1 MNSRKSRE
9 KKHKLIRKGHG
20 EEPTV
25 IEFNLSKAV
34 ILLIIIGAIIVGIVT
49 KEIVTTIKEAKQTEL
64 LANEEQIDVQDIKE
78 VNGDL
83 GYITSAEASEVK
95 TGVGPFDD
103 NDDPGNDSSEE
114 NNIVRSFDQ
123 ITWTYEL
130 TFGLKPGTTETNLKG
145 GVIEVEAKLPES
157 LTNLVEWDLGSML
170 WIEDAN
176 LSSDGMNLTG
186 NYIMSDEEI
195 TIPGKTNVVFVLQVK
210 NATQGTKIQ
219 PTFTVKLAG
228 NEETEEITKTAEE
241 VIVSS
246 TGKYN
251 IQLVRN
257 TYLEDKT
264 TVDYGQG
271 ETAGRMYGYGFTVQ
285 LYNDNESKGLKGLEY
300 PQGEISFDIDLKLER
315 TEPGSI
321 DKEDITKEATPIL
334 WNYRVNNWDTN
345 NLSGNIKDREM
356 YYSGNIYSVFSM
368 SLPLGIDV
376 GERYYSTYNSGDIK
390 IEQSGSKLHVTIN
403 DYDFD
408 KEFPMYSS
416 AWPGATIN
424 NRGKYEDCIGTFSVG
439 YMQIFVPD
447 TEESTV
453 EGKNYYLTVSD
464 SNMTVTSSTQEIKN
478 IQMNILDDSVSIQHV
493 INRIGYYSQ
502 LLYIFDKNFIFG
514 SVESNYGT
522 GDGKINIGDI
532 ITINTGFQ
540 LGVTNDY
547 DIYTANR
554 FVKFDGK
561 AFEPI
566 YYDDGRKY
574 TTSGMYENV
583 EFKVWYVTKA
593 DGTNW
598 TSQEEMNN
606 GNIEDMKIYENIED
620 IPKDKICVGIYVET
634 ISGYL
639 SKISGTNNMINFL
652 LKIKDTAEIGK
663 TYGITQRTWYWIE
676 KLDRSIYTI
685 TNLNVEWPEV
695 EWDSGNL
702 PYIKTEYDEN
712 GQIVVGT
719 HSGGFSY
726 GNTVLIVGAN
736 LHGNI
741 RAIDSNKADKVNYD
755 LGKNEDIVTYSIEP
769 ALDAN
774 ENIASQIEDV
784 VIKAEVKLPQ
794 GLEYVLGSSKRGE
807 ESYNEPEIKENENG
821 STTLVWYIYGVT
833 SGQEIEPILFNASI
847 DKSSNNGTQYETTF
861 IISEHVPESE
871 TAKIG
876 NSEVKNRTSTE
887 SINIINLASF
897 RLYKEVETP
906 VIEKNGEI
914 HFTIT
919 ARNSNETTLPE
930 FAILDIMPYNED
942 GRGTKYNGTYTI
954 SKITISQN
962 INGTPVENNELKL
975 YVTKETTKSGQA
987 QQYEEIKNITVKDKD
1002 LGTSEIWEEMQGT
1015 NGEYTVNKE
1024 QANDGIT
1031 AIAVKGELVGQAEIV
1046 VEIYMTTNENQA
1058 EDKYVNSATA
1068 QTEILTEVVQTSQ
1081 ESAQVIER
1089 AIDGK
1094 VWQDTN
1100 YNSII
1105 DNNENLGEIDPEKVI
1120 LKLYKVNEDDS
1131 LVEAVNVDGNPIQTI
1146 HPDEKGYYEF
1156 SGLPAG
1162 NYVVEVQYD
1171 GEEYKLVEKEAI
1183 SNIEV
1188 TSKFE
1193 QQEQGK
1199 GQTELITKLNSSSN
1213 LKLEENN
1220 VNAGLSKKINLEFIK
1235 VAEENHENTI
1245 GGTEFKLYKLE
1256 CTEHSEGY
1264 HDNEQI
1270 DTSNVNSC
1278 WELVGTEESSTNKEG
1293 EGKVSFKDLQLDEE
1307 YRLVETKATL
1317 NRIKPDG
1324 QWKIE
1329 FVYMADGEGSE
1340 NNENNGNNE
1349 NSESTSNNQDITIN
1363 GNVEVQI
1370 TAIGNPPGFIKENEE
1385 LLLPNRAYFEFPTS
1399 GSIGS
1404 KTIYQIGIVIF
1415 TLGMIILIS
1424 RKYIVRKKYKNKK

>member
-130 TFGLKPGTTETNLKG
+130 TFGLKPGTTETSLKG

-186 NYIMSDEEI
+186 NYIMSDDEI

-210 NATQGTKIQ
+210 NATQGTEIQ
-219 PTFTVKLAG
+219 PSFKFKLSG
-228 NEETEEITKTAEE
+228 NEKNEEVTQTAEK

-251 IQLVRN
+251 IQLHSN
-257 TYLEDKT
+257 TGNLSNKT
-264 TVDYGQG
+264 TLNYGQG
-271 ETAGRMYGYGFTVQ
+271 EISGRMYGYGFTVQ

-300 PQGEISFDIDLKLER
+300 PEGEISFDIDLKLER
-315 TEPGSI
+315 TEIGSTNI
-321 DKEDITKEATPIL
+321 EDITNEAIPIL
-334 WNYRVNNWDTN
+334 WNYRANNWDTED
-345 NLSGNIKDREM
+345 LSGNIENRDM
-356 YYSGNIYSVFSM
+356 YYDGNIYSIYDM
-368 SLPLGIDV
+368 GLPLGIDV
-376 GERYYSTYNSGDIK
+376 GERYYSTYNSGDII
-390 IEQSGSKLHVTIN
+390 IEQNGSKLHVTIN

-416 AWPGATIN
+416 AWPGATVN

-447 TEESTV
+447 TEASTV
-453 EGKNYYLTVSD
+453 EGRNYYITVSD
-464 SNMTVTSSTQEIKN
+464 SNMSIISCTQEIKN
-478 IQMNILDDSVSIQHV
+478 IQMNTSDDSESTQHI
-493 INRIGYYSQ
+493 INRIGYYSHR
-502 LLYIFDKNFIFG
+502 LNIFDKNSVFG

-522 GDGKINIGDI
+522 GDGKVNIGD
-532 ITINTGFQ
+532 TISVQVKFNVGS
-540 LGVTNDY
+540 TNDY
-547 DIYTANR
+547 DIYTAN
-554 FVKFDGK
+554 KFMKIDGN

-566 YYDDGRKY
+566 YYDDGSKY
-574 TTSGMYENV
+574 KTSSMNGNAQ
-583 EFKVWYVTKA
+583 FKVWYVTKK

-606 GNIEDMKIYENIED
+606 GNIEDMDIYETIEE
-620 IPKDKICVGIYVET
+620 IPEDKICVGIYFET
-634 ISGYL
+634 ISGYIAR
-639 SKISGTNNMINFL
+639 SSGSNNVLQFL
-652 LKIKDTAEIGK
+652 LKIKETAEIGK
-663 TYGITQRTWYWIE
+663 TYAITQRTWYWIE
-676 KLDRSIYTI
+676 QLDRSIYTI
-685 TNLNVEWPEV
+685 ENPNVEWPET

-702 PYIKTEYDEN
+702 NYIKTEYDEN
-712 GQIVVGT
+712 GQMVIGT
-719 HSGGFSY
+719 HSGGDTY

-774 ENIASQIEDV
+774 ENLTSQIEDV
-784 VIKAEVKLPQ
+784 TLKAEVKLPQ

-807 ESYNEPEIKENENG
+807 ESYNEPEIKENEDG

-1105 DNNENLGEIDPEKVI
+1105 DNNENLGEIDPENVT
-1120 LKLYKVNEDDS
+1120 LKLYKVNDDNS
-1131 LVEAVNVDGNPIQTI
+1131 LIEAVDVDGNPIQTI
-1146 HPDEKGYYEF
+1146 NPDETGYYEF
-1156 SGLPAG
+1156 NGLPAG
-1162 NYVVEVQYD
+1162 NYIVEVQYD
-1171 GEEYKLVEKEAI
+1171 GEAYTLVEKEAI

-1193 QQEQGK
+1193 QKETGK
-1199 GQTELITKLNSSSN
+1199 GQTEPITRLNSSSN

-1235 VAEENHENTI
+1235 VAEENHENPI
-1245 GGTEFKLYKLE
+1245 GGTEFKLYKLV
-1256 CTEHSEGY
+1256 CTEHEEGY
-1264 HDNEQI
+1264 HDNEKI
-1270 DTSNVNSC
+1270 ETSNVDTNC
-1278 WELVGTEESSTNKEG
+1278 WELIGTEESISNAENKE
-1293 EGKVSFKDLQLDEE
+1293 EDGKVSFKDLQLGEE
-1307 YRLVETKATL
+1307 YRLVETKASL
-1317 NRIKPDG
+1317 NRIKPEG

-1329 FVYMADGEGSE
+1329 FVYIENGESST
-1340 NNENNGNNE
+1340 NNE
-1349 NSESTSNNQDITIN
+1349 NSESTENNQEITIN
-1363 GNVEVQI
+1363 GNVEIQI
-1370 TAIGNPPGFIKENEE
+1370 TAIGNPPGFIKEKGE
-1385 LLLPNRAYFEFPTS
+1385 LLLPNRAYFEFPSS

>member
-9 KKHKLIRKGHG
+9 KKHKLIRKGK
-20 EEPTV
+20 ESTV

-34 ILLIIIGAIIVGIVT
+34 ILLIIIGVIIAGIIT
-49 KEIVTTIKEAKQTEL
+49 KEIVTTIIEAKQTEL

-123 ITWTYEL
+123 LTWTYEL
-130 TFGLKPGTTETNLKG
+130 TFGLKPGTTETSLKG

-186 NYIMSDEEI
+186 NYIMSDDEI

-210 NATQGTKIQ
+210 NATQGTGIQ
-219 PTFTVKLAG
+219 PLFKFKLSG
-228 NEETEEITKTAEE
+228 NEKNEEVTQTAEK

-251 IQLVRN
+251 IQLHSN
-257 TYLEDKT
+257 TGNLSNKT
-264 TVDYGQG
+264 TLNYGQG
-271 ETAGRMYGYGFTVQ
+271 EISGRMYGYGFTVQ

-300 PQGEISFDIDLKLER
+300 PEGEISFDIDLKLER
-315 TEPGSI
+315 TEIGSTNI
-321 DKEDITKEATPIL
+321 EDITNEATPIL
-334 WNYRVNNWDTN
+334 WNYRANNWDTED
-345 NLSGNIKDREM
+345 LSGNIENRDM
-356 YYSGNIYSVFSM
+356 YYDGNIYSIYDM
-368 SLPLGIDV
+368 GLPLGIDV
-376 GERYYSTYNSGDIK
+376 GERYYSTYNSGDII
-390 IEQSGSKLHVTIN
+390 IEQNGSKLHVTIN

-416 AWPGATIN
+416 AWPGATVN

-447 TEESTV
+447 TEASTV
-453 EGKNYYLTVSD
+453 EGRNYYITVSD
-464 SNMTVTSSTQEIKN
+464 SNMSIISCTQEIKN
-478 IQMNILDDSVSIQHV
+478 IQMNTSDDSESTQHI
-493 INRIGYYSQ
+493 INRIGYYSHR
-502 LLYIFDKNFIFG
+502 LYIFDKNSVFG

-522 GDGKINIGDI
+522 GDGKINIGD
-532 ITINTGFQ
+532 TISVEPKFQ
-540 LGVTNDY
+540 VGATNDY
-547 DIYTANR
+547 DIYTAN
-554 FVKFDGK
+554 KFMKIDGN

-566 YYDDGRKY
+566 YYDDGSKY
-574 TTSGMYENV
+574 KTSSMNGNAQ
-583 EFKVWYVTKA
+583 FKVWYVTKK

-606 GNIEDMKIYENIED
+606 GNIEDMDIYETIEE
-620 IPKDKICVGIYVET
+620 IPEDKICVGIYFET
-634 ISGYL
+634 ISGYIAR
-639 SKISGTNNMINFL
+639 SSNNVLQFL
-652 LKIKDTAEIGK
+652 LKIKETAEIGK
-663 TYGITQRTWYWIE
+663 TYAITQRTWYWIE
-676 KLDRSIYTI
+676 QLDRSIYTI
-685 TNLNVEWPEV
+685 ENPNVEWPET

-702 PYIKTEYDEN
+702 NYIKTEYDEN
-712 GQIVVGT
+712 GQMVIGT
-719 HSGGFSY
+719 HSGGDTY

-784 VIKAEVKLPQ
+784 VIKAEVILPK
-794 GLEYVLGSSKRGE
+794 GLEYVPGSSKRVE
-807 ESYNEPEIKENENG
+807 ENYTEPEILENDDE

-1089 AIDGK
+1089 IIDGK

-1105 DNNENLGEIDPEKVI
+1105 DNNEDLGEIDAEKVL
-1120 LKLYKVNEDDS
+1120 LKLYKVNEDNS
-1131 LVEAVNVDGNPIQTI
+1131 LTEAVDVNGIPIQAI

-1220 VNAGLSKKINLEFIK
+1220 VNAGLSKKINLEFTK

-1307 YRLVETKATL
+1307 YRLVETKASL
-1317 NRIKPDG
+1317 NRIKPEG

-1329 FVYMADGEGSE
+1329 FVYIENGESST
-1340 NNENNGNNE
+1340 NNENNEGTE
-1349 NSESTSNNQDITIN
+1349 NNQEITIN
-1363 GNVEVQI
+1363 GNVEIQI
-1370 TAIGNPPGFIKENEE
+1370 TAIGNPPAFIKENGE
-1385 LLLPNRAYFEFPTS
+1385 LLLPNRAYFQFPTS

-1404 KTIYQIGIVIF
+1404 KTIFQVGTIIF
-1415 TLGMIILIS
+1415 TLGIILLIS
-1424 RKYIVRKKYKNKK
+1424 RKYIVIKNNKTKKSKK

>member
-9 KKHKLIRKGHG
+9 KKHKLIRKGK
-20 EEPTV
+20 ESTV

-34 ILLIIIGAIIVGIVT
+34 ILLIIIGVIIAGIIT
-49 KEIVTTIKEAKQTEL
+49 KEIVTTIIEAKQTEL

-123 ITWTYEL
+123 LTWTYEL
-130 TFGLKPGTTETNLKG
+130 TFGLKPGTTETSLKG

-186 NYIMSDEEI
+186 NYIMSDDEI

-210 NATQGTKIQ
+210 NATQGTEIQ
-219 PTFTVKLAG
+219 PLFKFKLSG
-228 NEETEEITKTAEE
+228 NEKNEEVTQTAEK

-251 IQLVRN
+251 IQLHSN
-257 TYLEDKT
+257 TGNLSNKT
-264 TVDYGQG
+264 TLNYGQG
-271 ETAGRMYGYGFTVQ
+271 EISGRMYGYGFTVQ

-300 PQGEISFDIDLKLER
+300 PEGEISFDIDLKLER
-315 TEPGSI
+315 TEIGSTNI
-321 DKEDITKEATPIL
+321 EDITNEATPIL
-334 WNYRVNNWDTN
+334 WNYRANNWDTED
-345 NLSGNIKDREM
+345 LSGNIENRDM
-356 YYSGNIYSVFSM
+356 YYDGNIYSIYDM
-368 SLPLGIDV
+368 GLPLGIDV
-376 GERYYSTYNSGDIK
+376 GERYYSTYNSGDII
-390 IEQSGSKLHVTIN
+390 IEQNGSKLHVTIN

-416 AWPGATIN
+416 AWPGATVN

-447 TEESTV
+447 TEASTV
-453 EGKNYYLTVSD
+453 EGRNYYITVSD
-464 SNMTVTSSTQEIKN
+464 SNMSIISCTQEIKN
-478 IQMNILDDSVSIQHV
+478 IQMNTSDDSESTQHI
-493 INRIGYYSQ
+493 INRIGYYSHR
-502 LLYIFDKNFIFG
+502 LYIFDKNSVFG

-522 GDGKINIGDI
+522 GDGKINIGD
-532 ITINTGFQ
+532 TISVEPKFQ
-540 LGVTNDY
+540 VGATNDY
-547 DIYTANR
+547 DIYTAN
-554 FVKFDGK
+554 KFMKIDGN

-566 YYDDGRKY
+566 YYDDGSKY
-574 TTSGMYENV
+574 KTSSMNGNAQ
-583 EFKVWYVTKA
+583 FKVWYVTKK

-606 GNIEDMKIYENIED
+606 GNIEDMDIYETIEE
-620 IPKDKICVGIYVET
+620 IPEDKICVGIYFET
-634 ISGYL
+634 ISGYIAR
-639 SKISGTNNMINFL
+639 SSNNVLQFL
-652 LKIKDTAEIGK
+652 LKIKETAEIGK
-663 TYGITQRTWYWIE
+663 TYAITQRTWYWIE
-676 KLDRSIYTI
+676 QLDRSIYTI
-685 TNLNVEWPEV
+685 ENPNVEWPET

-702 PYIKTEYDEN
+702 NYIKTEYDEN
-712 GQIVVGT
+712 GQMVIGT
-719 HSGGFSY
+719 HSGGDTY

-784 VIKAEVKLPQ
+784 VIKAEVILPK
-794 GLEYVLGSSKRGE
+794 GLEYVPGSSKRVE
-807 ESYNEPEIKENENG
+807 ENYTEPEILENDDE

-1089 AIDGK
+1089 IIDGK

-1105 DNNENLGEIDPEKVI
+1105 DNNEDLGEIDAEKVL
-1120 LKLYKVNEDDS
+1120 LKLYKVNEDNS
-1131 LVEAVNVDGNPIQTI
+1131 LTEAVDVNGIPIQAI

-1220 VNAGLSKKINLEFIK
+1220 VNAGLSKKINLEFTK

>member
-1 MNSRKSRE
+1 MSTKRENE
-9 KKHKLIRKGHG
+9 KKHKLIRKGK
-20 EEPTV
+20 ESTI

-34 ILLIIIGAIIVGIVT
+34 MILILIGAILFGILT
-49 KEIVTTIKEAKQTEL
+49 KEIVTTIIEANQTEL
-64 LANEEQIDVQDIKE
+64 LANEEEIDIQDLKE

-83 GYITSAEASEVK
+83 GYITSAEAKVK

-130 TFGLKPGTTETNLKG
+130 TFGLKPGTTETSLRG
-145 GVIEVEAKLPES
+145 GVIEVEAQLPES
-157 LTNLVEWDLGSML
+157 LTNLVEWNLDSML
-170 WIEDAN
+170 WLEEAN
-176 LSSDGMNLTG
+176 VSEDGMNLTG
-186 NYIMSDEEI
+186 KYTMSDEEI

-210 NATQGTKIQ
+210 NATQGTEIQ
-219 PTFTVKLAG
+219 PTFKFKLSG
-228 NEETEEITKTAEE
+228 NEENEVITKTAEE

-251 IQLVRN
+251 IQLHSN
-257 TYLEDKT
+257 TGNLANKT
-264 TVDYGQG
+264 TVDYGEG
-271 ETAGRMYGYGFTVQ
+271 DVTGRMYGYGFTVQ
-285 LYNDNESKGLKGLEY
+285 LYNESESKGIKGLEY
-300 PQGEISFDIDLKLER
+300 PEGEISFDIDLKLER
-315 TEPGSI
+315 TEFGSSNR
-321 DKEDITKEATPIL
+321 EDITAKATPIL
-334 WNYRVNNWDTN
+334 WNYRVNNWDKN
-345 NLSGNIKDREM
+345 NLLGNIEDREM
-356 YYSGNIYSVFSM
+356 YYNGTPYTIYTSG
-368 SLPLGIDV
+368 LPLGIDV
-376 GERYYSTYNSGDIK
+376 GDRSYSTYNSGDIK
-390 IEQSGSKLHVTIN
+390 IEQNGSKLHVTIN
-403 DYDFD
+403 NYDYDG
-408 KEFPMYSS
+408 EFPLYQSS
-416 AWPGATIN
+416 YNGTQTRKKIYTDN
-424 NRGKYEDCIGTFSVG
+424 IGTFSVG

-447 TEESTV
+447 TDESTV
-453 EGKNYYLTVSD
+453 EGRNYYLTISD
-464 SNMTVTSSTQEIKN
+464 SNMKLTSSTQGVVSSQIDTS
-478 IQMNILDDSVSIQHV
+478 DDSLTTQHI
-493 INRIGYYSQ
+493 INKKGTYSQ
-502 LLYIFDKNFIFG
+502 NLLIFNKGGKYG
-514 SVESNYGT
+514 SVESSYGT
-522 GDGKINIGDI
+522 GDGKVNVGD
-532 ITINTGFQ
+532 TIKIEDKFIVGR
-540 LGVTNDY
+540 TNDY

-554 FVKFDGK
+554 FLKFDGE
-561 AFEPI
+561 AYEPI
-566 YYDDGRKY
+566 YFDDGSKY
-574 TTSGMYENV
+574 KTIAMNGNA
-583 EFKVWYVTKA
+583 EFKVWYVTKK

-606 GNIEDMKIYENIED
+606 GNIEDMDIYETIEE
-620 IPKDKICVGIYVET
+620 IPEDKICVGMYFET

-639 SKISGTNNMINFL
+639 SRVSGDNNIVNTQ
-652 LKIKDTAEIGK
+652 LKIKDTAKIGK
-663 TYGITQRTWYWIE
+663 TYGITQRTWYWLE
-676 KLDRSIYTI
+676 ELDRSVYTI
-685 TNLNVEWPEV
+685 TNKDIKYLEDWPET
-695 EWDSGNL
+695 EWDSGNRN
-702 PYIKTEYDEN
+702 YIKTEYDEN
-712 GQIVVGT
+712 GQMVAGT
-719 HSGGFSY
+719 HSGGSSY
-726 GNTVLIVGAN
+726 GNTVLVVGAN
-736 LHGNI
+736 LYGNI
-741 RAIDSNKADKVNYD
+741 RAVDSSNTDKVNYD
-755 LGKNEDIVTYSIEP
+755 LGKNENVVTYSLEP
-769 ALDAN
+769 KLDAN
-774 ENIASQIEDV
+774 ENLTSQIEDV
-784 VIKAEVKLPQ
+784 TLKAEVTLPQ

-807 ESYNEPEIKENENG
+807 ESYNEPEIKEKEDG

-833 SGQEIEPILFNASI
+833 SGQEIEPIKFDAQIANN
-847 DKSSNNGTQYETTF
+847 SNNGMQYETTF
-861 IISEHVPESE
+861 IISEEVGEDGD
-871 TAKIG
+871 TKIG
-876 NSEVKNRTSTE
+876 NSEVSNRTSTE

-906 VIEKNGEI
+906 AIEKNGEI
-914 HFTIT
+914 HFTVT
-919 ARNSNETTLPE
+919 ARNNNEITLPE

-942 GRGTKYNGTYTI
+942 GRGTKYSGTYTI
-954 SKITISQN
+954 SRITINQN

-1146 HPDEKGYYEF
+1146 NPDETGHYKF
-1156 SGLPAG
+1156 NGLPAG

-1171 GEEYKLVEKEAI
+1171 GETYTLVEKEAI
-1183 SNIEV
+1183 SNVEV

-1199 GQTELITKLNSSSN
+1199 GQTEPITRLNSSSN

-1235 VAEENHENTI
+1235 VAEENHENPI
-1245 GGTEFKLYKLE
+1245 GGTEFKLYKLN
-1256 CTEHSEGY
+1256 CTEHDEGY

-1270 DTSNVNSC
+1270 DTSNVDSC
-1278 WELVGTEESSTNKEG
+1278 WELIGTEESSSNKED
-1293 EGKVSFKDLQLDEE
+1293 EGKVEFKDLQLDEE
-1307 YRLVETKATL
+1307 YRIVETKSSL

-1324 QWKIE
+1324 QWQIKL
-1329 FVYMADGEGSE
+1329 VYI
-1340 NNENNGNNE
+1340 ENNGN
-1349 NSESTSNNQDITIN
+1349 SESNESTDNNQDITIN
-1363 GNVEVQI
+1363 GNVEIQI
-1370 TAIGNPPGFIKENEE
+1370 TAIGNPPAFIKENGE
-1385 LLLPNRAYFEFPTS
+1385 LLLPNRAYFQFPTS

-1404 KTIYQIGIVIF
+1404 KTIYQIGLVIIV
-1415 TLGMIILIS
+1415 LGIVLLVS
-1424 RKYIVRKKYKNKK
+1424 RKHVFTKNKTNNQGK

>member
-1 MNSRKSRE
+1 MYNNNINVLFMN
-9 KKHKLIRKGHG
+9 
-20 EEPTV
+20 
-25 IEFNLSKAV
+25 NLPA
-34 ILLIIIGAIIVGIVT
+34 GI
-49 KEIVTTIKEAKQTEL
+49 
-64 LANEEQIDVQDIKE
+64 
-78 VNGDL
+78 DL
-83 GYITSAEASEVK
+83 G
-95 TGVGPFDD
+95 D
-103 NDDPGNDSSEE
+103 
-114 NNIVRSFDQ
+114 R
-123 ITWTYEL
+123 
-130 TFGLKPGTTETNLKG
+130 
-145 GVIEVEAKLPES
+145 
-157 LTNLVEWDLGSML
+157 
-170 WIEDAN
+170 
-176 LSSDGMNLTG
+176 
-186 NYIMSDEEI
+186 
-195 TIPGKTNVVFVLQVK
+195 K
-210 NATQGTKIQ
+210 N
-219 PTFTVKLAG
+219 
-228 NEETEEITKTAEE
+228 
-241 VIVSS
+241 
-246 TGKYN
+246 
-251 IQLVRN
+251 
-257 TYLEDKT
+257 
-264 TVDYGQG
+264 
-271 ETAGRMYGYGFTVQ
+271 
-285 LYNDNESKGLKGLEY
+285 
-300 PQGEISFDIDLKLER
+300 
-315 TEPGSI
+315 
-321 DKEDITKEATPIL
+321 
-334 WNYRVNNWDTN
+334 
-345 NLSGNIKDREM
+345 
-356 YYSGNIYSVFSM
+356 SV
-368 SLPLGIDV
+368 
-376 GERYYSTYNSGDIK
+376 YNSGDIK
-390 IEQSGSKLHVTIN
+390 IEQNESKLHITVN
-403 DYDFD
+403 NYAFD
-408 KEFPMYSS
+408 KEFPMY
-416 AWPGATIN
+416 PYGYVDNPN
-424 NRGKYEDCIGTFSVG
+424 NTSKIYTENIGTFCVG

-447 TEESTV
+447 PPTGTEENM
-453 EGKNYYLTVSD
+453 NYYLTVSD
-464 SNMTVTSSTQEIKN
+464 SNINVISSTGKTVNTQIKTS
-478 IQMNILDDSVSIQHV
+478 DDSLTVQYL
-493 INRIGYYSQ
+493 INKPGEYSHCI
-502 LLYIFDKNFIFG
+502 YIYDKNGKNF
-514 SVESNYGT
+514 SVESNHGR
-522 GDGKINIGDI
+522 GDGKVNIGD
-532 ITINTGFQ
+532 TIK
-540 LGVTNDY
+540 VTVKFNMDLDNDY
-547 DIYTANR
+547 DIYEANK
-554 FVKFDGK
+554 FLKFDGD

-566 YYDDGRKY
+566 YFDNNIKY
-574 TTSGMYENV
+574 EYYNMYGNP
-583 EFKVWYVTKA
+583 EFKVWYVTKK

-598 TSQEEMNN
+598 TNQDEMNN
-606 GNIEDMKIYENIED
+606 GNIEDMDIYENIED
-620 IPKDKICVGIYVET
+620 IPNNKICIGIYVESV
-634 ISGYL
+634 SGYL
-639 SKISGTNNMINFL
+639 HRNTGGNNGLTFL
-652 LKIKDTAEIGK
+652 LKIKETAEIGK
-663 TYGITQRTWYWIE
+663 TYGLTQRTWYWKE
-676 KLDRSIYTI
+676 ELDRSIYTI
-685 TNLNVEWPEV
+685 TNKDIKYLEDWPET
-695 EWDSGNL
+695 EWDSGNRN
-702 PYIKTEYDEN
+702 YIKTEYDEN
-712 GQIVVGT
+712 GQMVAGT
-719 HSGGFSY
+719 HRGGASY
-726 GNTVLIVGAN
+726 GNTVLVVGAN
-736 LHGNI
+736 LYGTI
-741 RAIDSNKADKVNYD
+741 KAIDSNNLDKVNYD
-755 LGKNEDIVTYSIEP
+755 LGKNENTVTYSLEP
-769 ALDAN
+769 KLDAN
-774 ENIASQIEDV
+774 ENLTSQIEDV
-784 VIKAEVKLPQ
+784 TLKAEVKLPQ

-807 ESYNEPEIKENENG
+807 ESYNEPEIKENEDG

-1031 AIAVKGELVGQAEIV
+1031 AIEVKGELVGQAEIV

-1058 EDKYVNSATA
+1058 EDKYVNSAIA

-1220 VNAGLSKKINLEFIK
+1220 VNAGLLKKINLEFTK
-1235 VAEENHENTI
+1235 VAEENHEKTI

-1278 WELVGTEESSTNKEG
+1278 WELVGIEESSTNQED
-1293 EGKVSFKDLQLDEE
+1293 EGKVEFKDLQLDEE

-1329 FVYMADGEGSE
+1329 LLYMANGEGSDGNE
-1340 NNENNGNNE
+1340 SNENT
-1349 NSESTSNNQDITIN
+1349 ESTENNQDITIN
-1363 GNVEVQI
+1363 GNVEIKI
-1370 TAIGNPPGFIKENEE
+1370 TAIGNPPGFIKENGE
-1385 LLLPNRAYFEFPTS
+1385 LLLPNRAYFEFPSS

>member
-186 NYIMSDEEI
+186 NYIMSDDEI

-210 NATQGTKIQ
+210 NATQGTEIQ
-219 PTFTVKLAG
+219 PSFKFKLSG
-228 NEETEEITKTAEE
+228 NEKNEEVTQTAEK

-251 IQLVRN
+251 IQLHSN
-257 TYLEDKT
+257 TGNLSNKT
-264 TVDYGQG
+264 TLNYGQG
-271 ETAGRMYGYGFTVQ
+271 EISGRMYGYGFTVQ

-300 PQGEISFDIDLKLER
+300 PEGEISFDIDLKLER
-315 TEPGSI
+315 TEIGSTNI
-321 DKEDITKEATPIL
+321 EDITNEAIPIL
-334 WNYRVNNWDTN
+334 WNYRANNWDTED
-345 NLSGNIKDREM
+345 LSGNIENRDM
-356 YYSGNIYSVFSM
+356 YYDGNIYSIYDM
-368 SLPLGIDV
+368 GLPLGIDV
-376 GERYYSTYNSGDIK
+376 GERYYSTYNSGDII
-390 IEQSGSKLHVTIN
+390 IEQNGSKLHVTIN

-416 AWPGATIN
+416 AWPGATVN

-447 TEESTV
+447 TEASTV
-453 EGKNYYLTVSD
+453 EGRNYYITVSD
-464 SNMTVTSSTQEIKN
+464 SNMSIISCTQEIKN
-478 IQMNILDDSVSIQHV
+478 IQMNTSDDSESTQHI
-493 INRIGYYSQ
+493 INRIGYYSHR
-502 LLYIFDKNFIFG
+502 LNIFDKNSVFG

-522 GDGKINIGDI
+522 GDGKVNIGD
-532 ITINTGFQ
+532 TISVQVKFNVGS
-540 LGVTNDY
+540 TNDY
-547 DIYTANR
+547 DIYTAN
-554 FVKFDGK
+554 KFMKIDGN

-566 YYDDGRKY
+566 YYDDGSKY
-574 TTSGMYENV
+574 KTSSMNGNAQ
-583 EFKVWYVTKA
+583 FKVWYVTKK

-606 GNIEDMKIYENIED
+606 GNIEDMDIYETIEE
-620 IPKDKICVGIYVET
+620 IPEDKICVGIYFET
-634 ISGYL
+634 ISGYIAR
-639 SKISGTNNMINFL
+639 SSGSNNVLQFL
-652 LKIKDTAEIGK
+652 LKIKETAEIGK
-663 TYGITQRTWYWIE
+663 TYAITQRTWYWIE
-676 KLDRSIYTI
+676 QLDRSIYTI
-685 TNLNVEWPEV
+685 ENPNVEWPET

-702 PYIKTEYDEN
+702 NYIKTEYDEN
-712 GQIVVGT
+712 GQMVIGT
-719 HSGGFSY
+719 HSGGDTY

-774 ENIASQIEDV
+774 ENITSQIEDV

-807 ESYNEPEIKENENG
+807 ESYNEPEIKENEDG

-987 QQYEEIKNITVKDKD
+987 QQYEEHNCK
-1002 LGTSEIWEEMQGT
+1002 
-1015 NGEYTVNKE
+1015 
-1024 QANDGIT
+1024 
-1031 AIAVKGELVGQAEIV
+1031 
-1046 VEIYMTTNENQA
+1046 
-1058 EDKYVNSATA
+1058 
-1068 QTEILTEVVQTSQ
+1068 
-1081 ESAQVIER
+1081 R
-1089 AIDGK
+1089 
-1094 VWQDTN
+1094 
-1100 YNSII
+1100 
-1105 DNNENLGEIDPEKVI
+1105 
-1120 LKLYKVNEDDS
+1120 
-1131 LVEAVNVDGNPIQTI
+1131 
-1146 HPDEKGYYEF
+1146 
-1156 SGLPAG
+1156 
-1162 NYVVEVQYD
+1162 
-1171 GEEYKLVEKEAI
+1171 
-1183 SNIEV
+1183 
-1188 TSKFE
+1188 
-1193 QQEQGK
+1193 
-1199 GQTELITKLNSSSN
+1199 
-1213 LKLEENN
+1213 
-1220 VNAGLSKKINLEFIK
+1220 
-1235 VAEENHENTI
+1235 
-1245 GGTEFKLYKLE
+1245 
-1256 CTEHSEGY
+1256 
-1264 HDNEQI
+1264 
-1270 DTSNVNSC
+1270 
-1278 WELVGTEESSTNKEG
+1278 
-1293 EGKVSFKDLQLDEE
+1293 
-1307 YRLVETKATL
+1307 
-1317 NRIKPDG
+1317 
-1324 QWKIE
+1324 
-1329 FVYMADGEGSE
+1329 
-1340 NNENNGNNE
+1340 
-1349 NSESTSNNQDITIN
+1349 
-1363 GNVEVQI
+1363 
-1370 TAIGNPPGFIKENEE
+1370 
-1385 LLLPNRAYFEFPTS
+1385 
-1399 GSIGS
+1399 
-1404 KTIYQIGIVIF
+1404 
-1415 TLGMIILIS
+1415 
-1424 RKYIVRKKYKNKK
+1424 